1 MIKYSEEYKYTVK
14 DKLIKRYMTADLTN
28 PDSNLNDDGK
38 SN

>member
-14 DKLIKRYMTADLTN
+14 DKTIKWYISADLTN
-28 PDSNLNDDGK
+28 PDSNLNDDGE

>member
-14 DKLIKRYMTADLTN
+14 DKTIKRYMTADLTN
-28 PDSNLNDDGK
+28 PDSNLNDDGE